1 VFHSIHT
8 TAHHTPETPATQNS
22 PPHKTP
28 HNARAKNLFSR
39 KNAENTHGEEKTSR
53 KHHCQENHR
62 KNLTGTAHSDKKP
75 AHTENEKSI
84 LVLAALSKAKRAIPH
99 VPRKKQWTPLLSQKQ
114 KKHSRGRHSISSMI
128 FFLMEEKT
136 GFIRI
141 FNEDIVTLLKKAL
154 LFIRISQKTLSKKTL
169 LFLHIFS
176 PRRILF
182 WRKQV
187 INTKRTFLRHSRKKS
202 LLQYS
207 HKLNSFSFLHLAQKK
222 EKIILLKTKFCLRK
236 AGVIKRKQQRKQ
248 RKTKERER
256 FFSRDSGSLS
266 SRYPL

>member
-1 VFHSIHT
+1 MQEQKTSSPGKTRRTHTGKKKLQEST
-8 TAHHTPETPATQNS
+8 TAKKITAKILRVLLTPTKSRHTQ
-22 PPHKTP
+22 KMR
-28 HNARAKNLFSR
+28 RASLCLL
-39 KNAENTHGEEKTSR
+39 
-53 KHHCQENHR
+53 HCQKPKELS
-62 KNLTGTAHSDKKP
+62 LTCHA
-75 AHTENEKSI
+75 
-84 LVLAALSKAKRAIPH
+84 
-99 VPRKKQWTPLLSQKQ
+99 KKQWTPLLSQKQ
-114 KKHSRGRHSISSMI
+114 KKHSRGRHSISSVI

-136 GFIRI
+136 AFIRI

-154 LFIRISQKTLSKKTL
+154 LFIRISQRTLSKKTL

-207 HKLNSFSFLHLAQKK
+207 HKLNSFSFLHLTQKK

-256 FFSRDSGSLS
+256 FFSRGSGSLS